1 MIEWPEKYRP
11 EKTAVHVHN
20 ELEMP
25 APPEAVWAW
34 LVRADLWP
42 TWYSNSKDVKIEGGR
57 ELQAGSVFHWK
68 TFGVSL
74 DSRVEE
80 FVQNERLA
88 WSARAMGINAYHA
101 WLIERSPSGCHVI
114 TEENQNGWVARLN
127 ASLRPDQTS
136 RYHQFW
142 LEMLREKAKGGPPP
156 P

>member
-1 MIEWPEKYRP
+1 
-11 EKTAVHVHN
+11 
-20 ELEMP
+20 
-25 APPEAVWAW
+25 
-34 LVRADLWP
+34 
-42 TWYSNSKDVKIEGGR
+42 
-57 ELQAGSVFHWK
+57 LQAGSVFHWK